1 MFLMFLTCISNL
13 VQIRYYLLFDQLTY
27 FLYTTLD
34 YKNLKLWH
42 LFDDIAIN
50 HWFFWNFVSIKDVI
64 RTCNLTV
71 RFSKFTLNI
80 NIYNEF
86 VGFISK
92 VWRETLFKYPCHQ
105 RQKPMHY
112 FLTWQEPYCFCTFG
126 INGSILCVK
135 HAIFLQSQT
144 WVLKKSLLPDF
155 SPEELNWWKSLRQA
169 KFLWQDLFKGSFC
182 IW

>member
-1 MFLMFLTCISNL
+1 MI
-13 VQIRYYLLFDQLTY
+13 
-27 FLYTTLD
+27 
-34 YKNLKLWH
+34 
-42 LFDDIAIN
+42 
-50 HWFFWNFVSIKDVI
+50 
-64 RTCNLTV
+64 

-80 NIYNEF
+80 DIYDEF
-86 VGFISK
+86 VGFFSK
-92 VWRETLFKYPCHQ
+92 LVWRKTLFKYPCHQ

-135 HAIFLQSQT
+135 QAIFLQSQT

-182 IW
+182 KWYFLRVEHYIYSLIEIPFGPFLGYILYLVFG